1 MRVTAATRWAE
12 GLAAG
17 LAIGLAGILRPEDP
31 SFSGF
36 SFMPQ
41 VLGAVLVASLLG
53 IGPGVAAL
61 AGSLAAFLGL
71 PLAAP
76 ILGVRLAAI
85 PGDRLAESARL
96 PAAVALAAVGAAGWA
111 RDGAERARRRLL
123 RRVKDLTRRLVKS
136 RKVGDALSTVCDELE
151 LRVSSQR
158 DSISAL
164 YAHMR
169 KMDSHE
175 LGRVLDSLL
184 GAVQAFSQASAAA
197 VYEFDQAGG
206 ALVLAARLGPE
217 PPARLPLSGSIEGWV
232 FRNDAA
238 FSLRMLEE
246 RPYLARLDEARSV
259 LAFPLK
265 AGDLPWG
272 MLNIGEMPFY
282 RYNPV
287 TEKNLGIVVE
297 LSAPYIRKAVDFRD
311 RERTRPRHS
320 ITGLPGY
327 EELMLALGNE
337 LKRRAPRR
345 LSVSLVLV
353 EILGLESLRAAR
365 SEAAAFAL
373 LREFSDAAGKL
384 DSTYHFRELG
394 QLAFLLPDVDRD
406 GASLFCLDL
415 AERTE
420 RRPWIVGG
428 ESLRLDLAFGI
439 GSFPGSVSAQSAEL
453 RPAAGLSGDIASE
466 AEAVLALS
474 RRVYEE
480 RGERPR

>member
-1 MRVTAATRWAE
+1 MRVSTAARWAE
-12 GLAAG
+12 GLSAG
-17 LAIGLAGILRPEDP
+17 LAIGLAGLLTPGDP
-31 SFSGF
+31 SFSGL

-53 IGPGVAAL
+53 AGPGIASL
-61 AGSLAAFLGL
+61 AGSSIAYFGLTLAARVLGAE
-71 PLAAP
+71 LAAADP
-76 ILGVRLAAI
+76 ARLLEA
-85 PGDRLAESARL
+85 ARL
-96 PAAVALAAVGAAGWA
+96 PAAAGVAAVAAAGWS
-111 RDGAERARRRLL
+111 RDGAERGRRRLL
-123 RRVKDLTRRLVKS
+123 FRVKELTRRLVKL
-136 RKVGDALSTVCDELE
+136 RKVNEALSTVCDELE

-164 YAHMR
+164 YAYMR

-175 LGRVLDSLL
+175 LDRVIDGLL
-184 GAVQAFSQASAAA
+184 GAVQAFSQASAASI
-197 VYEFDQAGG
+197 YEYDQAGG
-206 ALVLAARLGPE
+206 ALALAAHVGPP
-217 PPARLPLSGSIEGWV
+217 PPATLPLAGSIEGWV
-232 FRNDAA
+232 FRNDST

-259 LAFPLK
+259 MAFPLK
-265 AGDLPWG
+265 AGELPWG

-287 TEKNLGIVVE
+287 TEKNLSIVVGMS
-297 LSAPYIRKAVDFRD
+297 SAYLKKAVEYRD
-311 RERTRPRHS
+311 RERSRPWHS
-320 ITGLPGY
+320 ITGLPRY
-327 EELMLALGNE
+327 EELALALGSE

-353 EILGLESLRAAR
+353 EILGFGAIKSSHPGE
-365 SEAAAFAL
+365 EAFAL
-373 LREFSDAAGKL
+373 LKEFSDAAGKR
-384 DSTYHFRELG
+384 DSIYHFREEG
-394 QLAFLLPDVDRD
+394 QLAFLLPGVDRD

-439 GSFPGSVSAQSAEL
+439 GSFPGSASGPSADRE
-453 RPAAGLSGDIASE
+453 PAAGLAEEIAAE

-474 RRVYEE
+474 KQVYDE
-480 RGERPR
+480 RGGRR